1 MVKGEKMDRDKT
13 YKILVAT
20 LILTVINLILTIIKA
35 VL

>member
-1 MVKGEKMDRDKT
+1 MDRDKT